1 MIANWWKIYWQTVR
15 KNWINYTIGT
25 ISLGVALSFFFL
37 AFIYFVEENSYDS
50 TIEDVE
56 KIFVVERIILEDM
69 SWMKAP
75 YGLGLNL
82 KEKVSGI
89 DDYLYV
95 DDYYGKGNLEVDGVK
110 KAYKK
115 LVKSQKNYFDFF
127 SVNFLQGDP
136 KDIFQQQNNIAIR
149 QDYAENLFGNSNPMG
164 KELII
169 EENLYIISAVFEN
182 SADKT
187 SFNPELVI
195 SSLDAI
201 EKEEFENWG
210 SYYSSL
216 WIKIKDKQ
224 EYKEIQKQLNS
235 IAKERIM
242 FAFSKE
248 NAWTPEEA
256 EKELGLDG
264 EVFKIHP
271 LENQRMI
278 AQTKLNATPEGAAIA
293 KRVYTFFGLS
303 TTILVL
309 ACFNFINISLTQ
321 TLHRAKLIGV
331 LKVIGSSKALIKQI
345 FFETIITLMVCFLF
359 ASALMEIIS
368 GYLRVFFK
376 ASLNISLLDN
386 ILLYVC
392 LFVILLLLF
401 SVFVLSFV
409 FKMEIAQVIRG
420 DFQSTKT
427 GGFIKN
433 SILVVQYTI
442 ASFFIISMFFIALQ
456 TTYVQNKDRGYNFE
470 NVISA
475 PLILRNNIDMDA
487 DRFSLIEQAFL
498 KIKGVEKVSLA
509 SIELG
514 GGTGSS
520 VGFSYNGKGLQGF
533 NVVMDFGFLDL
544 LQIPMSQGRQ
554 FQNEFA
560 SDKVSNI
567 LISEKIRELMGE
579 PDPIGK
585 TIDWNDEILTIVGV
599 VKDFNALSLR
609 NDYMPMVF
617 FSLNTVPWIS
627 QEAINLYF
635 KIDTS
640 DFSTLVDELEATY
653 NGLQLSEQPFDYTL
667 ISPTLGKDYYSS
679 LQEKNLFLILNIV
692 VVIMALSGLFG
703 VCSSTI
709 SGQLKQIAIRK
720 VLGADRFQ
728 LVLLLGKR
736 YITFCFLGFLLAII
750 PSKLF
755 VESYLADYHFRI
767 ELSFWPFLVCLLII
781 VSLTII
787 VSGALCLRATG
798 YKTLHF
804 IKYD

>member
-1 MIANWWKIYWQTVR
+1 MIANWWKIYWQTIR
-15 KNWINYTIGT
+15 KNWINYTIGI
-25 ISLGVALSFFFL
+25 ISLGLALSGFFL
-37 AFIYFVEENSYDS
+37 AFIYFSEETSYDN

-89 DDYLYV
+89 EDYLYV
-95 DDYYGKGNLEVDGVK
+95 NDFYSKGNLEVDGVK
-110 KAYKK
+110 KPYKK

-127 SVNFLQGDP
+127 NVNFLQGDP
-136 KDIFQQQNNIAIR
+136 KNIFQQENNIAIR
-149 QDYAENLFGNSNPMG
+149 QDYAKNLFGNSNPMG

-169 EENLYIISAVFEN
+169 EEKLYVISAVFEN
-182 SADKT
+182 SSDKI
-187 SFNPELVI
+187 SFDPELVI
-195 SSLDAI
+195 PSLDAI

-210 SYYSSL
+210 NYYASL
-216 WIKIKDKQ
+216 WIKTKDKQ
-224 EYKEIQKQLNS
+224 EFKEIQQQLNS
-235 IAKERIM
+235 VAKERIV

-248 NAWTPEEA
+248 NSWTPEEA
-256 EKELGLDG
+256 EKELALVG
-264 EVFKIHP
+264 ESFKIHP
-271 LENQRMI
+271 LQGQRMVE
-278 AQTKLNATPEGAAIA
+278 QTKFNATPEGAAIA
-293 KRVYTFFGLS
+293 KKVYTFLGLS

-331 LKVIGSSKALIKQI
+331 LKVIGGSKALVKQI
-345 FFETIITLMVCFLF
+345 FFETIITLIVCFLF
-359 ASALMEIIS
+359 ASALMEITS
-368 GYLRVFFK
+368 AYLRVFLK

-386 ILLYVC
+386 SILYVG

-401 SVFVLSFV
+401 SGFVLSFV
-409 FKMEIAQVIRG
+409 YKMEISQVIRG
-420 DFQSTKT
+420 DFQSSKK

-442 ASFFIISMFFIALQ
+442 ASFFIISMFFITLQ
-456 TTYVQNKDRGYNFE
+456 TNYVQSKDRGYNFE
-470 NVISA
+470 NVLSV
-475 PLILRNNIDMDA
+475 PLVLKNNIHMDV
-487 DRFSLIEQAFL
+487 DRFSLIKQAFS
-498 KIKGVEKVSLA
+498 KIKGVQKVSLA

-514 GGTGSS
+514 TGTGSS
-520 VGFSYNGKGLQGF
+520 VGFSYKGKGLQGF
-533 NVVMDFGFLDL
+533 NVAMDFSFLEL
-544 LQIPMSQGRQ
+544 LQIPMSQGRS

-567 LISEKIRELMGE
+567 LISEKTRELMGE
-579 PDPIGK
+579 PNPIGK
-585 TIDWNDEILTIVGV
+585 TIQWNDETLTIVGV

-609 NDYMPMVF
+609 MDYMPLVF
-617 FSLNTVPWIS
+617 FSLNTVPWLS

-640 DFSTLVDELEATY
+640 DFSSLVDELEATFY
-653 NGLQLSEQPFDYTL
+653 GLQLSDQPFEYTL
-667 ISPTLGKDYYSS
+667 INPTLGQDYYSS
-679 LQEKNLFLILNIV
+679 LQERNLFLILNMV

-720 VLGADRFQ
+720 VLGANRLQ

-736 YITFCFLGFLLAII
+736 YVAFCFLGFLLAII

-767 ELSFWPFLVCLLII
+767 HVSFWPFLVCLFII
-781 VSLTII
+781 VCLTII
-787 VSGALCLRATG
+787 VSGALCFRATG